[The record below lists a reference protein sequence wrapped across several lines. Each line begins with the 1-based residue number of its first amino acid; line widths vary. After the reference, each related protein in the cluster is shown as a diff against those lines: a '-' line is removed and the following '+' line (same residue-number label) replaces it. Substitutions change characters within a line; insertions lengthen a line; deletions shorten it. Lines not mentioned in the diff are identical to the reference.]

1 MQEREKEQCDWK
13 VSKPKQH
20 HHTRNSHE
28 RGQEGNMRVGR
39 INQQPVPK
47 ASPASAA
54 WYCFFDRI
62 EEALKHHNERERES
76 NELSFNHDVSMST
89 SESMREREPIKCV
102 YDGRTHEL
110 SYHKKNKKKKAVLV
124 LLVLWCA

>member
-20 HHTRNSHE
+20 HHTRNSHQRERE

-47 ASPASAA
+47 ASPAPPTAAA

-62 EEALKHHNERERES
+62 EEALKHHNEREREQRAHVTYRS
-76 NELSFNHDVSMST
+76 
-89 SESMREREPIKCV
+89 
-102 YDGRTHEL
+102 G
-110 SYHKKNKKKKAVLV
+110 YHVHGAVLFCNQYQ
-124 LLVLWCA
+124 LITKGT

>member
-28 RGQEGNMRVGR
+28 RERGQEGNMRVGR

-47 ASPASAA
+47 ASPASPPTAA

-62 EEALKHHNERERES
+62 EEALKHHNERAE
-76 NELSFNHDVSMST
+76 
-89 SESMREREPIKCV
+89 REREQ
-102 YDGRTHEL
+102 RAQFQ
-110 SYHKKNKKKKAVLV
+110 S
-124 LLVLWCA
+124 